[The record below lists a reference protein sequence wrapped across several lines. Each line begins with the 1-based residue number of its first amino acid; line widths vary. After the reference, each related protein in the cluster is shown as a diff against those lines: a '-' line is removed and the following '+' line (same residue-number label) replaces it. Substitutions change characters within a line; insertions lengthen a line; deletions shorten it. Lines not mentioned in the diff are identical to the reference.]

1 MDESTRNEFWTR
13 RRATELADA
22 LKLSKAAVY
31 RWRHG
36 EIPVKRL
43 VAVSEVTGF
52 PRERLRPDIYA

>member
-1 MDESTRNEFWTR
+1 MDEITRNEFWTR